1 MGSPLGGQLEAQCP
15 ATVQREEVLRALA
28 AERDGSVGHHLPEP
42 VEAGIAHL
50 AGASFADPHVGPQVV
65 QSSQHAFVGPRRD
78 LYGQRSPGGTCDG
91 RSGQGGVATRC
102 DGQWRGRRDP
112 VELQVEGQ
120 AEQVPGLVA
129 ARHVAGLV
137 LRPDAA
143 RLANGITQGGQVSVG
158 GGLEA
163 AAVHVGDGV
172 VQPADQVHVPGV
184 RPAGGHR
191 CVVRPEQG
199 PEGDERVG
207 VVGQWIRRPR
217 PGGTRRAAQP
227 ADPGV
232 GSVGRGAVHRPAGGR
247 CAQPAAGTPARPLN
261 SSIMASHVGAMVWTW
276 RQKSCPRRTSKSAKS
291 IPRCSTHV

>member
-1 MGSPLGGQLEAQCP
+1 M
-15 ATVQREEVLRALA
+15 
-28 AERDGSVGHHLPEP
+28 
-42 VEAGIAHL
+42 
-50 AGASFADPHVGPQVV
+50 
-65 QSSQHAFVGPRRD
+65 
-78 LYGQRSPGGTCDG
+78 
-91 RSGQGGVATRC
+91 
-102 DGQWRGRRDP
+102 
-112 VELQVEGQ
+112 EGQ
-120 AEQVPGLVA
+120 PEQVPGLVA